1 MSDNKEH
8 LILSYLQGELSPE
21 ARQEFESW
29 RSESEENRRMVDQ
42 FQHIW
47 QLTGNKKIDFQSQEE
62 WRKLASSLH
71 AAPEASVRKLN
82 VQGKDWLKIAAA
94 VLVVLLSS
102 GIVYLTVFRVHEV
115 RIQTADNNLHAVL
128 PDGSEVWLNRNSRL
142 TYDNNFDEDRF
153 VNLEGEG
160 FFDIKSD
167 PARPFIIRTGDA
179 QIKVAGTSFNV
190 KAYARDIETEVL
202 VVTGK
207 VSLGTIDQSR
217 SVILTPGV
225 KGILTRNDHRLI
237 TERQGNENSLA
248 WKNKQLV
255 FKKTPLRKVVK
266 VLRSYFRKDIQVTNE
281 KLLPCRFTGSFN
293 DPTLDEVVET
303 LGIALDLEVNVEK
316 GTYMLD
322 GAGCEEN

>member
-1 MSDNKEH
+1 VSDNKEH

-102 GIVYLTVFRVHEV
+102 GIVYLTIFRVHEV
-115 RIQTADNNLHAVL
+115 SIQTADNNLHAVL
-128 PDGSEVWLNRNSRL
+128 PDGSEVWLNRDSRL

-167 PARPFIIRTGDA
+167 PARPFIIRTVDA

-190 KAYARDIETEVL
+190 KAYARDIQTEVL

-237 TERQGNENSLA
+237 TERQENDNSLA
-248 WKNKQLV
+248 WKNKLLV

-281 KLLPCRFTGSFN
+281 KLLPCRFTGSFS

-303 LGIALDLEVNVEK
+303 LGIALDLEVNVTK